1 MDLGTRAKSVWLW
14 ITEWWKR
21 NWVLIRPG
29 PEVRRGVVWGTL
41 AAAAACVVIAGLCLR
56 TGFGY
61 GFDFGFAILFAAI
74 CIPLTMLGVMLLLT
88 ITRKLPRVATGMVIG
103 CCVVV
108 LMLWGPPELGILV
121 AIEVGLAEGIL
132 GATIAT
138 FVAGGLA
145 QAALRKKILVSL
157 L

>member
-1 MDLGTRAKSVWLW
+1 MDLRTRAKDVWLQ

-29 PEVRRGVVWGTL
+29 PETRRGAVWGTL
-41 AAAAACVVIAGLCLR
+41 AAAAACVVIAGLVLK

-61 GFDFGFAILFAAI
+61 AFDFAFAIVFAAI
-74 CIPLTMLGVMLLLT
+74 SIPLTMLGVMLLLT

-103 CCVVV
+103 SCVVV
-108 LMLWGPPELGILV
+108 MMLWGPPELGILV

-138 FVAGGLA
+138 FVEGGLA

-157 L
+157 